1 MYSELDCK
9 ISGENDI
16 ADTVSGFSRDLVL
29 KASITHHGNTLPRRK
44 GAPFIQKHDDTIFN
58 QLHNYRNLIIICPNV
73 SSQTAAA
80 KT

>member
-29 KASITHHGNTLPRRK
+29 KASITHHWQYTTKKK
-44 GAPFIQKHDDTIFN
+44 GGAF
-58 QLHNYRNLIIICPNV
+58 Y
-73 SSQTAAA
+73 S